1 MPLNP
6 NIKFTENI
14 LDKSKVEQKPI
25 REGFGIGLL
34 KAGEADK
41 NVVAL
46 CADLTESTRV
56 ILFKEK
62 FPDRFV
68 EIGVAEQNMASVAA
82 GMSLMGKV
90 PFITSYAMFSPGRN
104 WEQIR
109 TTICYNEAN
118 VKIAGS
124 HAGISVGPDG
134 ATHQAIEDI
143 AITRPIANMT
153 VLVPCD
159 MNEAEKAT
167 LAAAKMQGPVYIR
180 LAREKTPIMTTAD
193 TPFEIGK
200 AIILWTEPAG
210 TAPHVALIAC
220 GSLVHNALL
229 AAQQLEPEGINV
241 RLINNVSVKPMD
253 EEKIIQAAKD
263 AGAIVTIEEHQVN
276 GGMGSAVAE
285 VIAKNFPVPIEFIG
299 VQNHFGQSGEP
310 SELIEHFG
318 MGVSHIVEAAKKAMG
333 RKESTK

>member
-1 MPLNP
+1 
-6 NIKFTENI
+6 
-14 LDKSKVEQKPI
+14 
-25 REGFGIGLL
+25 
-34 KAGEADK
+34 
-41 NVVAL
+41 
-46 CADLTESTRV
+46 
-56 ILFKEK
+56 
-62 FPDRFV
+62 
-68 EIGVAEQNMASVAA
+68 
-82 GMSLMGKV
+82 MGKV

-124 HAGISVGPDG
+124 HAGVSVGPDG

-159 MNEAEKAT
+159 MNEAEKVT

-210 TAPHVALIAC
+210 AAPHVALIAC

-229 AAQQLEPEGINV
+229 AAKQLEAEGINV

-253 EEKIIQAAKD
+253 EEKIIAAAKD

-285 VIAKNFPVPIEFIG
+285 VVAKNWPVPMEFIG
-299 VQNHFGQSGEP
+299 VQNHFGESGEP

-318 MGVSHIVEAAKKAMG
+318 MGVSHIVEAAKKVIG
-333 RKESTK
+333 RKK